1 MKTLIFSLASLLSV
15 LFIAGSCDK
24 NIDIDDKSDK
34 LPDPMKIE
42 LRSIES
48 SMVESDQAFAF
59 DFFSYVFDEEKKDKN
74 ENFMVSPFSLSMAL
88 AMTWNGS
95 ANETKEAI
103 QNTLNFG
110 EWTDVEVNSY
120 FKKLR
125 EAFVKTDPSTKLAI
139 ANSIWTN
146 ESIKILP
153 NFIALNQ
160 DYYNATVQSVSFTDP
175 TTVKLINK
183 WAFDNTEG
191 LIKDVLDKTNPN
203 ALMYLLNALY
213 FKGIWTSE
221 FDAKNTSK
229 IIFHNDDGKEPKVD
243 MMFQN
248 SHFNYT
254 HDETMQLV
262 ELPYGNQ
269 AFNMMVLLPK
279 EGKNLTDITQA
290 LQNKEYWSNMIN
302 RLRDTNIDLFIPKFK
317 TEYSKKMNSVLIDM
331 GMGIAFDSEKANFS
345 RMSDVL
351 SFISFVQQFTYIAT
365 DEVGTEAAAVTVVGM
380 ETTSMPAQPEKITF
394 KVDKPFIYLIQE
406 KSTGSILFMGSIK
419 SL

>member
-345 RMSDVL
+345 RMSDVQ